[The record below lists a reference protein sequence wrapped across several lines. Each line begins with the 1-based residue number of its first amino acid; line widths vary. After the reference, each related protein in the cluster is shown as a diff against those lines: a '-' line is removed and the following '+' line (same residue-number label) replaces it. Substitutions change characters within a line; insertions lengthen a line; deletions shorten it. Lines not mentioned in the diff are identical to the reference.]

1 MRITANIL
9 LNSLYNIA
17 EECKKQEKTEATLP
31 RINIFSNNPIRKLT
45 QLPCW
50 AMAIILTLVLEYLMN
65 FEGEMEQGIVD
76 APSALNTGT
85 QLLQIALIRD
95 RCKKNYPVY

>member
-1 MRITANIL
+1 
-9 LNSLYNIA
+9 
-17 EECKKQEKTEATLP
+17 
-31 RINIFSNNPIRKLT
+31 
-45 QLPCW
+45 
-50 AMAIILTLVLEYLMN
+50 MAIILTPVLEYLMN

>member
-1 MRITANIL
+1 
-9 LNSLYNIA
+9 
-17 EECKKQEKTEATLP
+17 
-31 RINIFSNNPIRKLT
+31 
-45 QLPCW
+45 
-50 AMAIILTLVLEYLMN
+50 MN